1 MLAAGLHPRLLTE
14 CGLVAALD
22 ALAAR
27 SRTETRVTVDGGRLP
42 AALEGAAYFVCSEA
56 LANVD
61 KHAAATSASVVV
73 TIGDRS
79 VRVVVCDDGI
89 GGADP
94 AHGSGLLDLAD
105 RIHALGGTFDLTSPR
120 GGGTCLV
127 VVLPVGD
134 VAG

>member
-14 CGLVAALD
+14 RGLVAAVD

-42 AALEGAAYFVCSEA
+42 ATVEGGAYFVCSEA

-73 TIGDRS
+73 TIVGDRV
-79 VRVVVCDDGI
+79 VRIDVCDNGV

-94 AHGSGLLDLAD
+94 AHRERAAQPGRPGP
-105 RIHALGGTFDLTSPR
+105 RPRRHVRPHQSPR
-120 GGGTCLV
+120 RRDVSGGG
-127 VVLPVGD
+127 
-134 VAG
+134 VAGG